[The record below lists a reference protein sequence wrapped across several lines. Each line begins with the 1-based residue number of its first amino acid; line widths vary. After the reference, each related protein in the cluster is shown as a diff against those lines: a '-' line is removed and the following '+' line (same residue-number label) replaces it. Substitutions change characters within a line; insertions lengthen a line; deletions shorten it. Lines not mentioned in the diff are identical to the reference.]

1 MLESHARPASSGFFV
16 SAPAQ
21 AAPLADAPTHGSRE
35 ARLRHRLRLI
45 AISLALAAL
54 AFLQEPGRIAADT
67 KLDLAVDP
75 VGFLLRSLTMWEPLG
90 FFGQLQNQAYGYL
103 FPVGPFFVVGDALG
117 MPAWVVQRLW
127 WSALLIIA
135 FLGVTRLARLLGIR
149 QAAAAILAGLTYA
162 LAPRMVTEIGVL
174 SVEVLPF
181 AVAPWILIPLVLGT
195 QGRMG
200 PRRAAALSGVA
211 LLCAGGVNAVATA
224 VLIPLGAWW
233 ILSRSRGRA
242 RWTLGAWWLGSVL
255 LASLWWVIPLL
266 LLGRYS
272 PPFLDWIESSSVTTL
287 ITSPDVIVRGT
298 SQWVAYVADA
308 GGPVWPGGW
317 LLVTSGALVLSTGL
331 VATLGAVG
339 LTLRT
344 TTHRVFLVGLLLLG
358 AMGVSLGHLGS
369 VQGLG
374 ADIVRD
380 VLDGVLAPLRNTH
393 KADLL
398 LRLPLALG
406 MGFLAQAALDRWR
419 APALAGRA
427 AFTAMV
433 VLVLVGAWPLA
444 SGSALK
450 GRTYD
455 SIPTYWDDAA
465 SWLAENSPDGRALV
479 VPGASFGI
487 YSWGRSQ
494 DEPLQALGESP
505 WAVRDAVPLS
515 SAGNIR
521 WLDAI
526 EERLESGR
534 GSPGLADALARAG
547 VDYLVVRNDIDQRQT
562 GAPRSVLIRQAL
574 VRSGGFTPV
583 AGLGPALP
591 PYRTETTV
599 VDDGLQDTVAA
610 VEIWQVDSPYGPPD
624 SRVMLR
630 PAQEVLVLG
639 GQAESVIALADA
651 GELGARPVVTVGDE
665 AAISEAGVD
674 VVFGAADGFRR
685 TEVNVGSVRN
695 NRSNTLAA
703 EEEFVQNR
711 RVYDYLPVAPD
722 GRQAVVVFT
731 GGSVMASS
739 SGSQATALRGRSA
752 GASPWNAIDG
762 DPLTAW
768 VSGDL
773 APGVGQ
779 WWELAAQQSFTA
791 DFITV
796 RLLVGDIA
804 GVAPTQ
810 ITVTTDA
817 GEITV
822 PVEATDLPQ
831 QIALPAGGTKK
842 LRLTLAAVDDGGPGE
857 GFGIREVVIPGQD
870 RPLTRQVLIPTR
882 VSGGPVVLQSR
893 AGERPGC
900 AAVAGELVCSPQL
913 VRTGEERSG
922 ISRIVTVT
930 QDGDYRV
937 RVWVR
942 PRPGQALDSL
952 LEPIS
957 PTAPRAQAT
966 SVSTSDPAGRP
977 QAAIDGV
984 VSTAWTASVFDAKPE
999 LTLAWVEPREVRG
1012 VRLLVAPGLVASR
1025 PLSVTSIVNGRET
1038 PTVVSSSGMVR
1049 FPAQEATSITLRF
1062 ENSASVRSLDP
1073 DTGAVAPL
1081 PLGISDISIL
1091 GGGDLGR
1098 GPRLSDEASVPCG
1111 FGPELYIDGDP
1122 AVGTQISASVSDVLT
1137 DRLIAAQPC
1146 GGRVVTLSAG
1156 EHLIDIAS
1164 TEEFAIETVALEPVT
1179 GSVLPSRTDRV
1190 DVQDWGATHRAVEI
1204 SPATEPRLLETT
1216 ENANDGWSATINGE
1230 SLTPV
1235 RVDGWR
1241 QAWIVPAGVG
1251 GVVTLDYGP
1260 QSLYLAGL
1268 IIGALAALILIGLA
1282 AVKDRPLPAVD
1293 VHASGWATWGLTA
1306 AGVVVAVVMGGLPG
1320 LAVAGTVLATCLV
1333 IPRAYVALTLGV
1345 VAAGCAAAS
1354 PWPTT
1359 FAAPA
1364 GLQMV
1369 SGLAAIGVLVAVS
1382 SWRRRPLDGDGGSSA
1397 AADVRPQTTTATQP
1411 GSN

>member
-1 MLESHARPASSGFFV
+1 M
-16 SAPAQ
+16 SAPVQGAP
-21 AAPLADAPTHGSRE
+21 AATVVNDAARE
-35 ARLRHRLRLI
+35 VRLRHRLRLS
-45 AISLALAAL
+45 AISLALAAV

-75 VGFLLRSLTMWEPLG
+75 LGFLLRSLTMWEPLG

-103 FPVGPFFVVGDALG
+103 FPIGPFFVLGDALG

-135 FLGVTRLARLLGIR
+135 FLGVTRLARLLGIQR
-149 QAAAAILAGLTYA
+149 APAAIVAGLAYA

-181 AVAPWILIPLVLGT
+181 AIAPWVLIPLVLAT
-195 QGRMG
+195 QGRIG
-200 PRRAAALSGVA
+200 PRRAAALSGIA

-224 VLIPLGAWW
+224 VLVPLGAWW
-233 ILSRSRGRA
+233 ILSASRGRA
-242 RWTLGAWWLGSVL
+242 RWRLGGWWALGVVL
-255 LASLWWVIPLL
+255 ATLWWAVPLL

-287 ITSPDVIVRGT
+287 ITSPDVVFRGT
-298 SQWVAYVADA
+298 SQWVAYVAEA
-308 GGPVWPGGW
+308 GGPVWPAGW
-317 LLVTSGALVLSTGL
+317 LLVTSAVLVFSTGL
-331 VATLGAVG
+331 TAALGAAG
-339 LTLRT
+339 LALRST
-344 TTHRVFLVGLLLLG
+344 PYRVFLVGLLLLG
-358 AMGVSLGHLGS
+358 AIGVSLGHIGP
-369 VQGLG
+369 VQGMG
-374 ADIVRD
+374 ADAVRD
-380 VLDGVLAPLRNTH
+380 LLDGVLAPLRNTH

-406 MGFLAQAALDRWR
+406 VGYLAQAALNRR
-419 APALAGRA
+419 GRA
-427 AFTAMV
+427 GLGHAAVTGLV

-444 SGSALK
+444 TGSALK

-455 SIPTYWDDAA
+455 SIPTYWQDAA
-465 SWLAENSPDGRALV
+465 DWLADNSPEGRALV
-479 VPGASFGI
+479 VPASSFGI

-521 WLDAI
+521 WLDAV

-610 VEIWQVDSPYGPPD
+610 VEIWQVDSPYAASDP
-624 SRVMLR
+624 RVTLR
-630 PAQEVLVLG
+630 PAADPLVLG

-651 GELGARPVVTVGDE
+651 GELGARAVVVAGDDGPLVDAGLNVVTGT
-665 AAISEAGVD
+665 
-674 VVFGAADGFRR
+674 ADGFRR

-695 NRSNTLAA
+695 NRSSTMTQ
-703 EEEFVQNR
+703 EEEFDQNR
-711 RVYDYLPVAPD
+711 RVYDYLPVDPE
-722 GRQAVVVFT
+722 GRQSVAVFT
-731 GGSVMASS
+731 GGSVLASS

-752 GASPWNAIDG
+752 GASPWNAIDQ
-762 DPLTAW
+762 DPATAW

-773 APGVGQ
+773 SPGVGQ
-779 WWELAAQQSFTA
+779 WWELRSQEAFTT
-791 DFITV
+791 DVVTV

-804 GVAPTQ
+804 GTAPTE
-810 ITVTTDA
+810 ITVTSDR

-822 PVEATDLPQ
+822 PVDATDLPQ
-831 QIALPAGGTKK
+831 QIEVPPGSTKT
-842 LRLTLAAVDDGGPGE
+842 LRLTLSAVEDGSVGE
-857 GFGIREVVIPGQD
+857 GFGLREVTIPGFD
-870 RPLTRQVLIPTR
+870 PSVTRQVVVPTE
-882 VSGGPVVLQSR
+882 VAGGPIVLQAR

-922 ISRIVTVT
+922 ISRIVNVA
-930 QDGDYRV
+930 QEGDYRV

-942 PRPGQALDSL
+942 PRPGTALDAL

-957 PTAPRAQAT
+957 RTAPRAEAS

-984 VSTAWTASVFDAKPE
+984 LSTAWTASVFDPKPE
-999 LTLAWVEPREVRG
+999 LTITWAEPRDVRG
-1012 VRLLVAPGLVASR
+1012 VRLRVEPGLVASR

-1049 FPAQEATSITLRF
+1049 FPPQEATSITLRF
-1062 ENSASVRSLDP
+1062 ENTASVRSLDP

-1091 GGGDLGR
+1091 GASDLDR
-1098 GPRLSDEASVPCG
+1098 GPRLGDEASVPCG
-1111 FGPELYIDGDP
+1111 FGPEVFVDGDP
-1122 AVGTQISASVSDVLT
+1122 AVATRISATVSDVLT
-1137 DRLIAAQPC
+1137 DRLISAQPC
-1146 GGRVVTLSAG
+1146 DGRVLSLSAG
-1156 EHLIDIAS
+1156 QHLIDIAS
-1164 TEEFAIETVALEPVT
+1164 TEEFAIETVALEPVAST
-1179 GSVLPSRTDRV
+1179 PLPARTDAV
-1190 DVQDWGATHRAVEI
+1190 DVLTWDATHRAVEI
-1204 SPATEPRLLETT
+1204 ARAPEARLLETT
-1216 ENANDGWSATINGE
+1216 ENANDGWSATVDGDQ
-1230 SLTPV
+1230 LQPV

-1251 GVVTLDYGP
+1251 GVVTMDYGP
-1260 QSLYLAGL
+1260 QKFYLAGL
-1268 IIGALAALILIGLA
+1268 VGGAIAVLILVVMAFLKDRAFLAGRAAPIAVQETRLAARGLA
-1282 AVKDRPLPAVD
+1282 
-1293 VHASGWATWGLTA
+1293 G
-1306 AGVVVAVVMGGLPG
+1306 AGVVAALALGGLPG
-1320 LAVAGTVLATCLV
+1320 LVVAGFVLAACALV
-1333 IPRAYVALTLGV
+1333 RRAYVVVALGV
-1345 VAAGCAAAS
+1345 VSAGFAAVA

-1359 FAAPA
+1359 FSAPDWV
-1364 GLQMV
+1364 QMV
-1369 SGLAAIGVLVAVS
+1369 SGLAAIGALAAVS
-1382 SWRRRPLDGDGGSSA
+1382 GWRRGWPWRADGSGDSTA
-1397 AADVRPQTTTATQP
+1397 AADAPRRTTMPRPP
-1411 GSN
+1411 EPN